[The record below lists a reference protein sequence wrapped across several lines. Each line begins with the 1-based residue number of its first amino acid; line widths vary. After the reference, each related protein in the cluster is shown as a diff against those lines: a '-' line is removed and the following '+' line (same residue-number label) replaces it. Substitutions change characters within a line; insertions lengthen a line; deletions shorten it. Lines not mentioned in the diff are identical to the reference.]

1 MDFSLN
7 RPITFFLVIFYL
19 IAVVVFAV
27 FSLVA
32 IMHYLRYHQEGDLS
46 LIAIV
51 IFLVYS
57 LFFFLLPF
65 FLLNYSV

>member
-1 MDFSLN
+1 VDFSLN

>member
-1 MDFSLN
+1 VDFSLN
-7 RPITFFLVIFYL
+7 RPISLFLVIFYL
-19 IAVVVFAV
+19 IAAVVFAV

-32 IMHYLRYHQEGDLS
+32 IMHYLRYRQEGDLS